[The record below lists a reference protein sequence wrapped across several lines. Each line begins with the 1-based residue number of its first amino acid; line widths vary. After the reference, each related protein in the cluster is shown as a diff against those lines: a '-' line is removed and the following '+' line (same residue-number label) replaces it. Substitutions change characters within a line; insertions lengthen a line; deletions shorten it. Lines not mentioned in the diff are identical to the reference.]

1 MSIGTMTVTGILTV
15 VSSMAIS
22 CALAYCIV
30 NADVRVST
38 SGLIA
43 FASISPPELGYNC
56 GAGAGAGIGDICPVC
71 GGAGTGAGAGI
82 GLAVPVGAGVAAPPA
97 VPICVKSILAACC
110 PPDKGWHDSEPSAKE
125 AQSCKSWG

>member
-56 GAGAGAGIGDICPVC
+56 GAGAGAG
-71 GGAGTGAGAGI
+71 AGAGI

-97 VPICVKSILAACC
+97 VPVCVKSILAACC